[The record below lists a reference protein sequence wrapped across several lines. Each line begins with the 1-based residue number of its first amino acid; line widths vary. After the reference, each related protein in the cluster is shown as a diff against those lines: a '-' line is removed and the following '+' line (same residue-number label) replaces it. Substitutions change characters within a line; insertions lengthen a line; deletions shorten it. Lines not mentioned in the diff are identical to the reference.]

1 MTDETRADAIDESL
15 KHAESAAEAER
26 RDRKAR
32 KRGNRLRT
40 ALALILALLV
50 LLLLTLSAFV
60 VRLMTPVG
68 SPDAEE
74 LSEGMEWVRSMYG
87 WGKKEN
93 QQLYGPTDVAIAPD
107 GAIWVNDPQ
116 RFQLIGFNPDG
127 SYRALIHKG
136 PGYMVPQAFD
146 ISEDGDIY
154 IADFGAQKIRVF
166 TADNQELRSWDSSL
180 PTEVAVRGD
189 RVVVGQRDRVVVY
202 DTQGK
207 LIQEWGTRGKAR
219 DQVDI
224 VRGVAIGPDETI
236 YISDT
241 QNSRIKAFSMDGKLK
256 WVYPSEQDFKKWA
269 DDAAKGKKPKRVFQI
284 PTGMTLDAAGRLVL
298 VDPFEFKIM
307 VVDPKTGKVTKTYGD
322 YGEKDGKFAYPTSI
336 AYDRTRDWFAVAD
349 TANNRVQI
357 VRIEGSGGGPL
368 SGVARMAV
376 GPVWVCS
383 IPLILLLIAA
393 FIAAMRRRAA
403 KRSAQAEDGSEEANS
418 TLETASDSADT
429 DSVKV
434 SSD

>member
-1 MTDETRADAIDESL
+1 MTEETTVHAEADAG
-15 KHAESAAEAER
+15 AAAGDVKRE
-26 RDRKAR
+26 RKAR
-32 KRGNRLRT
+32 RRSQRLRT

-68 SPDAEE
+68 TPEKAE

-87 WGKKEN
+87 WGKREN

-136 PGYMVPQAFD
+136 PGYMMPQAFD
-146 ISEDGDIY
+146 ISDDNEIY

-166 TADNQELRSWDSSL
+166 TPENEELRSWDSSL
-180 PTEVAVRGD
+180 PTEVAVQGD
-189 RVVVGQRDRVVVY
+189 RVVVGQRDGVAVY
-202 DTQGK
+202 DTKGT
-207 LIQEWGTRGKAR
+207 LIQSWGSRGKGD

-224 VRGVAIGPDETI
+224 VRGVAIGPDGSI

-241 QNSRIKAFSMDGKLK
+241 QNHRVKAYTANGKPK
-256 WVYPSEQDFKKWA
+256 WTYPTRAQMEKWA
-269 DDAAKGKKPKRVFQI
+269 KEAAEGKKTEKPFQL
-284 PTGMTLDAAGRLVL
+284 PAGMTFDGAGRLVL
-298 VDPFEFKIM
+298 VDPFEFEIM
-307 VVDPKTGKVTKTYGD
+307 VLDPETGKVEKTYGE
-322 YGEKDGKFAYPTSI
+322 YGEKDGKFGYPTSI

-357 VRIEGSGGGPL
+357 VRIEGSGGGLL
-368 SGVARMAV
+368 SGVARATV
-376 GPVWVCS
+376 GPVWVCA
-383 IPLILLLIAA
+383 IPLVLLLLALA
-393 FIAAMRRRAA
+393 VASRRRAT
-403 KRSAQAEDGSEEANS
+403 RRQQQEGDVTED
-418 TLETASDSADT
+418 ADPVL
-429 DSVKV
+429 DPAAFPADREDVKV